1 MAEVRKRETGPGV
14 LADHEDRL
22 RRVEALASRAP
33 DQPIAWE
40 HPYFATVNSGTF
52 VPTGHLELPRYDNDV
67 LNTRQVVI
75 CDASTSGELRI
86 RQELTGAVTDVA
98 TVGPGVIQQ
107 LVDFQWLHGI
117 HLGDTY
123 EHFILEAKRTAGA
136 GNLTVYYPRRSILT
150 TSLRQPAA
158 AADGNPTVF

>member
-1 MAEVRKRETGPGV
+1 MAEVRKRETSATAI
-14 LADHEDRL
+14 ADHEDRL

-40 HPYFATVNSGTF
+40 HPYFASVSSSTF

-75 CDASTSGELRI
+75 CDSGTSGEIRI
-86 RQELTGAVTDVA
+86 RQEISGAVTDVA
-98 TVGPGVIQQ
+98 SVGPGVTQEF
-107 LVDFQWLHGI
+107 VDFQWLHGV

-123 EHFILEAKRTAGA
+123 EHFIIEARRTGGT
-136 GNLTVYYPRRSILT
+136 GNLTVYNPRRSLLT

-158 AADGNPTVF
+158 DATGNPTVF